1 MKTLTL
7 YIEQMDCPTEEQLI
21 RNRLGTIKEIEELQ
35 FNLMDRR
42 LTVRHTLTNDDS
54 IVTAIEALG
63 MKARRNTDGAAIDIP
78 VVQPSFWRKRG
89 TILTLLSGVCAIL
102 AETLVFS
109 GMDEQTPAIRILAV
123 AAILAGGYE
132 VAGKAWIALRNFT
145 LNINFLMSVA
155 VIGALII
162 GEWTEAAV
170 VIFLFSVAEL
180 IESRSLEQARQSVRL
195 LMELAP
201 DTATVQRRQLWL
213 EVPST
218 DVKKGEFIR
227 IKPGERL
234 PLDGIVRQG
243 SSQVNQSPVTGESM
257 PVSKQEGST
266 VFAGSI
272 NGSGTFDY
280 EVTHTTSESTISQVV
295 RLIEQAMNNRAGAER
310 FVDKFARYYTPVV
323 FVLAIIT
330 AVLPPLLWSEPFN
343 EWLYRGL
350 VLLVIGCPCA
360 LVISTP
366 VTIVSGLSAA
376 ARRGILI
383 KGGTYLELG
392 KTLRAVAFDKTG
404 TLTEGQPRVTD
415 IVVLDGS
422 DKEQIQHLAAAIEAK
437 SEHPIASAII
447 AEHLLQH
454 PGEEEIPV
462 ENFHS
467 ITGKGVYADVQ
478 GERIYVGNHRLAHEL
493 EVCNEETEIQ
503 LTALESEGKTV
514 VIVMTGSQIL
524 GIIAVADTLRTS
536 SLDAVGELQRMN
548 LHTVMLTG
556 DNETTARSIAA
567 SAGIDEV
574 YANLLPADKTTIIR
588 NLQHQYGT
596 VGMVGD
602 GINDAPALAQANVGF
617 AMGAAGTDIAL
628 EAADVALMEDNLQK
642 LPEYIRLSRHSMAV
656 LWQNIWLALGIKFVF
671 FVLTL
676 LGEATLWMAIFAD
689 MGASLIVIF
698 NGLRLLRHNDKS

>member
-1 MKTLTL
+1 MRTTTLH
-7 YIEQMDCPTEEQLI
+7 IGQMDCPTEEQLI
-21 RNRLGTIKEIEELQ
+21 RNRLGSMQGIKDLR
-35 FNLMDRR
+35 FNLIDRV
-42 LTVRHTLTNDDS
+42 LTVNHTLPDDEA
-54 IVTAIEALG
+54 IVAAIETLG
-63 MKARRNTDGAAIDIP
+63 MKAERRTDGVQVAIP

-89 TILTLLSGVCAIL
+89 TILTILSGVCAIL
-102 AETLVFS
+102 AEILVFS
-109 GMDEQTPAIRILAV
+109 GMDEHAVVIRIMAAV
-123 AAILAGGYE
+123 AIIAGGYE
-132 VAGKAWIALRNFT
+132 VAGKAWIALRNLT

-155 VIGALII
+155 VIGALFI

-180 IESRSLEQARQSVRL
+180 IEARSLEQARQSVRL

-201 DTATVQRRQLWL
+201 DTATVQREQGWR
-213 EVPST
+213 EVPSA
-218 DVKKGEFIR
+218 DVKRGEIVR

-243 SSQVNQSPVTGESM
+243 TSQVNQSPVTGESM
-257 PVSKQEGST
+257 PVTKQEGST

-272 NGSGTFDY
+272 NSSGTFDY
-280 EVTHTTSESTISQVV
+280 EVTHTVAESTITQVV
-295 RLIEQAMNNRAGAER
+295 RLIEQAMSNKAVAER
-310 FVDKFARYYTPVV
+310 FVDRFARYYTPIV
-323 FVLAIIT
+323 FMLALIT
-330 AVLPPLLWSEPFN
+330 AVLPPVVWGGNFT

-392 KTLRAVAFDKTG
+392 KTLRAIAFDKTG
-404 TLTEGQPRVTD
+404 TLTEGRPRVTD
-415 IVVLDGS
+415 VVSIDGTS
-422 DKEQIQHLAAAIEAK
+422 NEHILHLAAAIEAK

-447 AEHLLQH
+447 AEHLLH
-454 PGEEEIPV
+454 HHEEGEIPI
-462 ENFHS
+462 ENFQS
-467 ITGKGVYADVQ
+467 ITGKGVYADIE
-478 GERIYVGNHRLAHEL
+478 GKRLYVGNHRLAHEL
-493 EVCNEETEIQ
+493 QVCSEETEAQ
-503 LTALESEGKTV
+503 LTALEGDGKTTV
-514 VIVMTGSQIL
+514 LVMTDQQVL
-524 GIIAVADTLRTS
+524 GIIAVADTLRQS
-536 SLDAVGELQRMN
+536 SLQAVGQLQRMN

-567 SAGIDEV
+567 TAGIGEV
-574 YANLLPADKTTIIR
+574 YANLLPADKTRIMEE
-588 NLQHQYGT
+588 LQQRYGT

-602 GINDAPALAQANVGF
+602 GINDAPALARATVGF

-628 EAADVALMEDNLQK
+628 ETADVALMQDNLQK
-642 LPEYIRLSRHSMAV
+642 LPEYIYLSRRAMTV

-698 NGLRLLRHNDKS
+698 NGLRLIKAR